1 MGAWEEGKKKGKKGG
16 RQGGQDGD
24 REGKMEAGRNDE
36 LNSTEKESEGNTGRQ
51 PAIGIH
57 THQTEGTSWGGTSKV
72 TVRRSTTL
80 TSSTQGSTKNKPAEQ
95 CSLDVTRCNMSRYCT
110 VTWSFGL
117 P

>member
-1 MGAWEEGKKKGKKGG
+1 VHG
-16 RQGGQDGD
+16 RQGRRKERREGG

-36 LNSTEKESEGNTGRQ
+36 LNSTETEKESEGNTGRQ
-51 PAIGIH
+51 PALGIH
-57 THQTEGTSWGGTSKV
+57 TYQTEGTSWGGTSKV

-80 TSSTQGSTKNKPAEQ
+80 TSSTQGSTKNRPAEQ
-95 CSLDVTRCNMSRYCT
+95 FSLDVTRRNISGYCT